1 MTDTGAPLLKE
12 DSKLLGNVKV
22 EKTNI
27 FTSTCSVGSPMT
39 YTSFM

>member
-22 EKTNI
+22 EKKQT
-27 FTSTCSVGSPMT
+27 FLHPPVVLALQ
-39 YTSFM
+39 